1 VADALALGRK
11 ARDRLVRVTLPALIE
26 RVAERQ
32 AGASTAGKR
41 QLSDLGLDEQ
51 NRLWYQPTDW
61 FALNRLLRRIEL
73 RPEDVFVD
81 YGAGKGRTLLAAAR
95 LPFARVLGLELSPE
109 LADEA
114 RANLARNE
122 AKRRAGEVRV
132 EVGDAMEWQPPDDMS
147 VVFMFCPFTGPV
159 FRAAF
164 ERLLAS
170 LERAPRPLLFL
181 YSHPFEHNYVLS
193 TGRATVIDVTPAR
206 LPSWGGVG
214 GQVIVTYVLT
224 PSEGGA
230 EQRDFLRRPRV
241 EDGRWRGYTDAEVE
255 VPNATPLVAAPV
267 Q

>member
-1 VADALALGRK
+1 VADALAIPRK

-32 AGASTAGKR
+32 AGARTSGRR
-41 QLSDLGLDEQ
+41 QLRDLGLDEE

-95 LPFARVLGLELSPE
+95 LPFARVVGLELSDE
-109 LADEA
+109 LAAEA
-114 RANLARNE
+114 RENLARNE
-122 AKRRAGEVRV
+122 GKSRAGAVSV
-132 EVGDAMEWQPPDDMS
+132 EVGDAMEWEPPDDMS

-159 FRAAF
+159 FKAAF
-164 ERLLAS
+164 ENLLAS
-170 LERAPRPLLFL
+170 LERAPRPLLFV

-193 TGRATVIDVTPAR
+193 SGMATVIDVTPAR

-214 GQVIVTYVLT
+214 GQVIVTYAVG
-224 PSEGGA
+224 PQSEG
-230 EQRDFLRRPRV
+230 RSWIRRPRV
-241 EDGRWRGYTDAEVE
+241 YDARWKGYTDPEVAVGE
-255 VPNATPLVAAPV
+255 GSKPLVSPPA